1 MPNISGTLT
10 GLCYLQCNAV
20 PLVSPEDHIPVSL
33 PGQAAILECHRSLL
47 MMTHCEHK
55 QMKQIPKDVRIICPE
70 KMHDFSHLAMSLASM
85 ATL

>member
-33 PGQAAILECHRSLL
+33 PGQAAILDCLRSLL
-47 MMTHCEHK
+47 RMTHMNTNDIK
-55 QMKQIPKDVRIICPE
+55 
-70 KMHDFSHLAMSLASM
+70 
-85 ATL
+85 